1 MQRRT
6 SLVLFGLVGL
16 LLMAAAGGALI
27 HFGQPDPGP
36 RPAQLVPVIQEAS
49 LAVLPFV
56 NMSGDP
62 QKEYFSD
69 GISGELRD
77 ALADIQGVL
86 VASRAASFAYK
97 GKNTDIQDIARK
109 LRVRTVL
116 EGSVRE
122 DGNRVRITAQLI
134 SAAAGL
140 HLWSQTYDSDLA
152 DLPRLQEQIA
162 ESIAR
167 ALTDRPVAD
176 NAHSQKRVDPEAYRK
191 YLEARCEFAA
201 RSPDGMKRALG
212 LAKEVTQKAPDFA
225 PGFALLARAGLW
237 LAGTDRAALDDAVV
251 PAEKALALDPDN
263 SEARLVHLQLSL
275 RRWDWRPATEDAEH
289 LLTANP
295 NNTAVLYGLAYYY
308 RHLGFPEKARAY
320 RATAARLDPLYDW
333 RGEYIESTGSGDA
346 RSGLIAAHT
355 GNLDDAIDQFE
366 RSYAEKDIALTTVP
380 YDPATPRVL
389 LVDTRW
395 KRLWQKPELKAW
407 QSEHDRVAST
417 LAAPALR

>member
-27 HFGQPDPGP
+27 HFGQHDPGP

-86 VASRAASFAYK
+86 VASRTASFAYK

-140 HLWSQTYDSDLA
+140 HLWSRTYDSDLA
-152 DLPRLQEQIA
+152 ALPRLQEQIA
-162 ESIAR
+162 KSIAR

-176 NAHSQKRVDPEAYRK
+176 IAHSQKRVDPEAYRK

-201 RSPDGMKRALG
+201 RSPDGMKRALD

-225 PGFALLARAGLW
+225 PGFALLARAGLC
-237 LAGTDRAALDDAVV
+237 LAGSDRAALDDAVV

-289 LLTANP
+289 LLAANP
-295 NNTAVLYGLAYYY
+295 NNAAVLYGLAYYY
-308 RHLGFPEKARAY
+308 RHLGFPEKARSY
-320 RATAARLDPLYDW
+320 RVAAARLDPLYDW
-333 RGEYIESTGSGDA
+333 RGEYFESTGSGDA

-355 GNLDDAIDQFE
+355 GNLDHAIDQFE

-389 LVDTRW
+389 LEDARW

-417 LAAPALR
+417 PAAPALR